1 MYEAIICRVQTQPHP
16 NADKL
21 LIGDAAGYSVI
32 VGKDTATGELGILF
46 PEGGCIAVAFC
57 LANGLLRKH
66 PETGAPLGGYLDES
80 GRVRALKLRG
90 AVSEGLWLPLAGLD
104 MTGFAELLSEVD
116 EGDRVSGALCQKY
129 ITPATRRAMAKFG
142 ATSPQARAASALP
155 RHYDTPQLRD
165 LALLPWALVPEG
177 EQLVGDQ
184 AGAAAGAVD
193 LLGRDDLEQP
203 LGRLARLWNW
213 LAPSALAI
221 RPKTRHEYVSGTRNC
236 TLDFGA
242 PGEKGM
248 GYRAR
253 VHAQIVAAANLAPD
267 EVWYYEISGYADAED
282 GGAPIMGRH
291 RIEAIGDSKL
301 EAKLRK
307 RYGDVITYTYDC
319 EPGQNIVHV
328 YRITQGDRELT
339 YDEIDRRVSAVG
351 FEPAPLLST
360 DVIPR
365 SAAFSIAD
373 LRHEAALL
381 ANQDGGAHPVEGVCV
396 RFETTAGEVISKAYK
411 HKSFV
416 FCALEGIARNDA
428 EYVDAEEVA

>member
-177 EQLVGDQ
+177 EQLVVITTEKIHGTS
-184 AGAAAGAVD
+184 
-193 LLGRDDLEQP
+193 GRTGL
-203 LGRLARLWNW
+203 
-213 LAPSALAI
+213 
-221 RPKTRHEYVSGTRNC
+221 V
-236 TLDFGA
+236 
-242 PGEKGM
+242 
-248 GYRAR
+248 
-253 VHAQIVAAANLAPD
+253 
-267 EVWYYEISGYADAED
+267 
-282 GGAPIMGRH
+282 
-291 RIEAIGDSKL
+291 
-301 EAKLRK
+301 RK